1 MEKLMLLSQICSCVT
16 AVVTAA
22 VLLIRPVR
30 DWVTGA
36 SRLRDGQ
43 RCLLR
48 SSMLRTY
55 YRNRESK
62 TIRQYEFE
70 NFQLEYRAYKALKG
84 NSFIDKIR
92 EEVGRWTVIS

>member
-1 MEKLMLLSQICSCVT
+1 MDKLMILSQICSCVT
-16 AVVTAA
+16 GIAAVV
-22 VLLIRPVR
+22 LLLVRPVR

-36 SRLRDGQ
+36 NRLREGQ
-43 RCLLR
+43 KSLLR

-70 NFQLEYRAYKALKG
+70 NFHLEYRAYKALKG
-84 NSFIDKIR
+84 NSFIDRIW
-92 EEVGRWTVIS
+92 EEVRRWSVVS